1 MSTALDNAQTSAR
14 VVRRSDSGWYWL
26 TTTFMLSLQLCWAVA
41 AHSQSGPDRP
51 VASMG
56 GMNMDRVIRTY
67 LRADQLEIHPNSPEH
82 PAVLELLGW
91 VGGEHQR
98 LYLRAQGE
106 QPTRAGSGGEFTA
119 DVLYGR
125 LLTPFWSGVAG
136 VRIDTR
142 PRMTKGTVQTGPNAA
157 ASAKARVT
165 RGMLAVGLEGIAP
178 YWFELE
184 PTLFVSDRGDISAEF
199 ASTFNLR
206 VTQRLV
212 LQPRLELNA
221 AVQAVPDFGVGSGLN
236 DVEFGMRL
244 RYEVRRKFAP
254 YVGASWH
261 RLMSGTAAQAKAA
274 GGEVGSAAIVAG
286 VRVWR

>member
-1 MSTALDNAQTSAR
+1 MR
-14 VVRRSDSGWYWL
+14 KSDSGWYWL
-26 TTTFMLSLQLCWAVA
+26 ATTFMLSLQLCWAVA

-67 LRADQLEIHPNSPEH
+67 LLADQLEIHPNGPKR
-82 PAVLELLGW
+82 PVVLELLGW
-91 VGGEHQR
+91 IGGEYQR

-106 QPTRAGSGGEFTA
+106 QSTRAGSGGELTA
-119 DVLYGR
+119 DLLYGR

-142 PRMTKGTVQTGPNAA
+142 PRMPNNSSQTLPNTV
-157 ASAKARVT
+157 ASGEPRVT
-165 RGMLAVGLEGIAP
+165 RGLLAVGLEGIAP

-184 PTLFVSDRGDISAEF
+184 PTLFVSDRGDISVEF
-199 ASTFNLR
+199 ESTYDLR